1 MIPQTFPKASLL
13 EDRAEIDLG
22 LARVLESGWY
32 ILGPE
37 VEAFEAEFARYCGVA
52 HGVGAAN
59 GTDAIE
65 LALRA
70 LGIGPGDVVATPS
83 HTAVAT
89 VAALFAAG
97 ARPLWIDIDPASYL
111 LDLDHLEAQVAAF
124 RQGSGGDRLKAVVA
138 VHLYGAMVSP
148 EGLLAVCQR
157 HGLLLVEDCAQ
168 AHGALWNGQRA
179 GSFGDASAFSFYPTK
194 NLGAL
199 GDGGMVVT
207 ADAAVAE
214 RAAFLRQYGWKERY
228 VSFEVGINSRLDP
241 MQAAILR
248 VFLKRLDERNEKR
261 RALADLYSR
270 NLADVSEVVLPV
282 TPAQGTAVYHQY
294 VIRVP
299 DRNALADFL
308 KAHGVGTAVHYP
320 VPVHRQ
326 PAYLD
331 FARDADLPHTDAVA
345 GHILSLP
352 MYPQLSPDDAT
363 RVTDLVKAFF
373 SRSP

>member
-1 MIPQTFPKASLL
+1 M
-13 EDRAEIDLG
+13 
-22 LARVLESGWY
+22 
-32 ILGPE
+32 
-37 VEAFEAEFARYCGVA
+37 
-52 HGVGAAN
+52 
-59 GTDAIE
+59 
-65 LALRA
+65 
-70 LGIGPGDVVATPS
+70 
-83 HTAVAT
+83 
-89 VAALFAAG
+89 
-97 ARPLWIDIDPASYL
+97 
-111 LDLDHLEAQVAAF
+111 
-124 RQGSGGDRLKAVVA
+124 A
-138 VHLYGAMVSP
+138 VHLYGSMVSP
-148 EGLLAVCQR
+148 AGLLAVCRR

-282 TPAQGTAVYHQY
+282 SPAPGTAVYHQY
-294 VIRVP
+294 VIRVA
-299 DRNALADFL
+299 DRHALADFL

-352 MYPQLSPDDAT
+352 MYPHLPPDDAA